1 MQDDHVFAFAS
12 RLLSDTEKN
21 YAQIEKEL
29 LAVVFAL
36 DKFDQ
41 YVYGWQVIV
50 ETDHKP
56 LLPIMKKAILQAPK
70 RLQRMLLQLQRYDI
84 NLIYRK
90 GTDMLVAD
98 TLSRAAIQSSQMGRS
113 TFERE
118 LETVRS
124 HTTLMTFN
132 WSRFVET
139 RRKTLPSKQWRNW

>member
-1 MQDDHVFAFAS
+1 MKRKIVETPILTYFDPKKATKVQCDASQKALGAVLMQDGHVNAFANRS
-12 RLLSDTEKN
+12 LSDTEKN

-41 YVYGWQVIV
+41 YVYGRQVIV
-50 ETDHKP
+50 KTDHKP

-90 GTDMLVAD
+90 IIL
-98 TLSRAAIQSSQMGRS
+98 
-113 TFERE
+113 
-118 LETVRS
+118 
-124 HTTLMTFN
+124 
-132 WSRFVET
+132 
-139 RRKTLPSKQWRNW
+139 